1 MSSQKRGRRIAM
13 TDPERDA
20 YLAELRTCRVAT
32 VGPKGPHVTPL
43 WFLWDGEALWLYSL
57 TGSQR
62 WADIVR
68 SPTIAVVVDDG
79 HDYLELR
86 GVEITGEAEVV
97 GEAPRIGE
105 DVPELVN
112 TENAFARKYFG
123 IDQLPHDR
131 KHGWL
136 RVKPTTIRSWDFR
149 KIGA

>member
-1 MSSQKRGRRIAM
+1 MNPQKRGRRIAM

-20 YLAELRTCRVAT
+20 YLAEQRTCRVAT
-32 VGPKGPHVTPL
+32 VGPKGVHVTPL
-43 WFLWDGEALWLYSL
+43 WFLWDGVALWLYSL

-62 WADIVR
+62 WADVVR
-68 SPTIAVVVDDG
+68 SPAIAVVIDDG

-97 GEAPRIGE
+97 GEAPRVGE

-112 TENAFARKYFG
+112 VESSFAGKYFG
-123 IDQLPHDR
+123 IDELPYDR

-136 RVKPTTIRSWDFR
+136 RVQPTSIRSWDFR